1 MEISQR
7 RWMPEIFAMFEELK
21 SQNQYLVE
29 KVERLEEIVDKR
41 PLALNTSEVAK
52 ILGYSV
58 EYVRKLDRDGKMPK
72 RVLKDGQRARWNRL
86 DIEKMAKSKKITG
99 HTDINILVNT
109 YYNPTATEVAQRL
122 RNGLNGA

>member
-1 MEISQR
+1 MLLMRKLKLVKDWGYLKVEISQS

-29 KVERLEEIVDKR
+29 KVERLEEIVDKK

-72 RVLKDGQRARWNRL
+72 RVSKDGQRARWNRL
-86 DIEKMAKSKKITG
+86 DIEKMAKSKKIG
-99 HTDINILVNT
+99 RPRSNS
-109 YYNPTATEVAQRL
+109 
-122 RNGLNGA
+122 

>member
-29 KVERLEEIVDKR
+29 KVERLEEIVDKK

-72 RVLKDGQRARWNRL
+72 RVSKDGQRARWNRL
-86 DIEKMAKSKKITG
+86 DIEKMAKSKKIG
-99 HTDINILVNT
+99 RPRSNS
-109 YYNPTATEVAQRL
+109 
-122 RNGLNGA
+122 